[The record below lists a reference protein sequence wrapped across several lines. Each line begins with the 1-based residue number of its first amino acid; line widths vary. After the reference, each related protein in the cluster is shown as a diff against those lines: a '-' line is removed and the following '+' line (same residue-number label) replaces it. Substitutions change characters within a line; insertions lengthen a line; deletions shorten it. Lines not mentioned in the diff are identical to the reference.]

1 MGQHKKS
8 SDSQELLGVIKLSRH
23 AFYFVAFVSLFINL
37 LMLVSPLYM
46 LQLYDRVLA
55 SRSQETLLMLTLIVV
70 VMFGVMGTL
79 EFIRSRILIRV
90 GNSIDAK
97 MSTRLFSAMFALANK
112 NPGKATSQP
121 LSDLTQIRQ
130 FLTGTPLFAFFD
142 APWIPIYI
150 GIMFLFHP
158 WLGYF
163 AIFAALVALSLTLVN
178 EKRTKQKLEE
188 SNKYFQQSQ
197 GYIQTSLRN
206 SEIIEA
212 MGMHENVH
220 KRWYARYVSFLN
232 EQSCAS
238 DEAGLWSNLS
248 KTIRMLMQSLVLGLG
263 GYLAI
268 IGEMSPGMMIAGS
281 ILMGRALAPVDLMT
295 NTWKQFSGAR
305 MAYHRLNKM
314 LEQFPE
320 KEKPTPLPQIKGFID
335 LESIVV
341 IPPEAKTP
349 AIKGVSLSIQAGET
363 VGVIGPS
370 AAGKS
375 SLARAILGVWPLHN
389 GKVRIDSAD
398 IGHYDRA
405 VLGKQIGYLP
415 QDIELFDGTITENIA
430 RYEEAKPE
438 KVIEAAMVAGVH
450 EMILQLPQGYD
461 TPIGPGGIALSGG
474 QRQRIGLARAIY
486 DYPKIVVLDEPN
498 SNLDEAGERAL
509 VQAIS
514 SLKKRGT
521 TIILI
526 THRPSSLGSAD
537 KILFLRD
544 GQIQMF
550 GPRDEVIAALASKPV
565 NEVQT
570 NQGAQG

>member
-23 AFYFVAFVSLFINL
+23 AFYFVGFVSLFINL
-37 LMLVSPLYM
+37 LMLVPPLYM

-79 EFIRSRILIRV
+79 EFVRSRILIRV
-90 GNSIDAK
+90 GNTIDSK
-97 MSTRLFSAMFALANK
+97 MSARLFDAMFALANRHL
-112 NPGKATSQP
+112 GKANAQP

-150 GIMFLFHP
+150 GLMFLFHP

-178 EKRTKQKLEE
+178 EKRTKQKLED
-188 SNKYFQQSQ
+188 SNTYFQQSQ
-197 GYIQTSLRN
+197 GFIQTSLRN

-212 MGMHENVH
+212 MGMHENVR

-232 EQSCAS
+232 EQSNAS

-248 KTIRMLMQSLVLGLG
+248 KTIRLLMQSLVLGLG

-268 IGEMSPGMMIAGS
+268 LGEVTPGMMIAGS
-281 ILMGRALAPVDLMT
+281 ILMGRALAPVDLIT
-295 NTWKQFSGAR
+295 STWKQFSGAR
-305 MAYHRLNKM
+305 MAYHRLNKI
-314 LEQFPE
+314 LSEFPE
-320 KEKPTPLPQIKGFID
+320 AEKPMPLPIPKGFID
-335 LESIVV
+335 LESVVV
-341 IPPEAKTP
+341 IPPEAKIP

-363 VGVIGPS
+363 IGVIGPS

-438 KVIEAAMVAGVH
+438 MVVEAAMVAGVH

-486 DYPKIVVLDEPN
+486 EYPKIVVLDEPN
-498 SNLDEAGERAL
+498 SNLDDAGERAL
-509 VQAIS
+509 VQAVAE
-514 SLKKRGT
+514 LKKRGT
-521 TIILI
+521 TVVLI
-526 THRPSSLGSAD
+526 THRPSILGIAD
-537 KILFLRD
+537 KILYLRD

-550 GPRDEVIAALASKPV
+550 GARDEVIAALASKPV

-570 NQGAQG
+570 NQGGQG

>member
-1 MGQHKKS
+1 MSKFS
-8 SDSQELLGVIKLSRH
+8 SLELLDVIKASKK
-23 AFYFVAFVSLFINL
+23 AFYFTAFVSLFINL
-37 LMLVSPLYM
+37 LMLVPSLYM

-55 SRSQETLLMLTLIVV
+55 SRSEETLLMLTLIVI

-97 MSTRLFSAMFALANK
+97 MSTRLFNSMFALANK

-130 FLTGTPLFAFFD
+130 FLTGIPLFAFFD

-197 GYIQTSLRN
+197 GFIQTSLRN

-212 MGMHENVH
+212 MGMHENVR

-375 SLARAILGVWPLHN
+375 SLARAILGVWPLYT
-389 GKVRIDSAD
+389 GKVRIDRAD

-438 KVIEAAMVAGVH
+438 MVIEAAMVAGVH

-521 TIILI
+521 TVILI